1 MKESAKGSPGQAGG
15 VRLGDEGGEG
25 ARVQLAS
32 FFVGA
37 EEYALDI
44 MRIKEIIN
52 PVAVTRVP
60 RAPAF
65 IEGII
70 ELRGAFLPIIDLRRR
85 FDLPVTPLTRDSKY
99 VIVALAGRI
108 LGLVVDRVVE
118 VKAIGVDQISPAP
131 ELALGGDSRYF
142 NGVIK
147 WNDRIVMMLDLDAV
161 LSPAERD
168 QLRGLERA
176 QV

>member
-1 MKESAKGSPGQAGG
+1 MKQTAKGNEALSGAGRPGE
-15 VRLGDEGGEG
+15 EGGGG
-25 ARVQLAS
+25 AMIQLAS

-52 PVAVTRVP
+52 PLPVTRVP

-70 ELRGAFLPIIDLRRR
+70 ELRGAFLPVIDLRRR
-85 FDLPVTPLTRDSKY
+85 FELEVTAATRDTKY
-99 VIVALAGRI
+99 IIVALAGRI
-108 LGLVVDRVVE
+108 LGLVVDKVAE
-118 VKAIGVDQISPAP
+118 VKPIPIDQISDAL
-131 ELALGGDSRYF
+131 ELALGTDVRYF
-142 NGVIK
+142 NGVVK
-147 WNDRIVMMLDLDAV
+147 WNDRIVMLLDLDAV

-168 QLRGLERA
+168 QLSGLERA
-176 QV
+176 EV